1 MSDSPDT
8 FAISTSSARP
18 FSGGLTIGNV
28 KMAEIIATMREVVDA
43 DTALMTVITD
53 EARSHGAFMENS
65 KRLTAALNAQRVLLA
80 RIDTAKE
87 PNP

>member
-1 MSDSPDT
+1 MSVNIPDDV
-8 FAISTSSARP
+8 P
-18 FSGGLTIGNV
+18 DDELPDIGEMV
-28 KMAEIIATMREVVDA
+28 EVMREVVDA

-80 RIDTAKE
+80 RIDTLLAKE
-87 PNP
+87 PTP